1 MMTNQSVLNQTNQL
15 NQTVI
20 SNQTMGNQGILNN
33 NLQKNQQMKFTAGQ
47 GQELYKTAIASQ
59 IKNIIKQENFSH
71 CLVLAL
77 TNVVQHD
84 KLPDFKVI
92 T

>member
-1 MMTNQSVLNQTNQL
+1 MMTNQSAVLNQT
-15 NQTVI
+15 VV
-20 SNQTMGNQGILNN
+20 SNQTMGNQGILNK
-33 NLQKNQQMKFTAGQ
+33 NLQKNQQMKFTAGQSQ

-59 IKNIIKQENFSH
+59 IKNIIRQENFSH